1 MSEEKEGVPTES
13 LAGACAR
20 FQDKLEFCEDD
31 LQTWTN
37 SLDELSEIE
46 QAFED
51 KLRGNKLRG
60 KTILDIGTYGVKP
73 LYIALKYEP
82 KRIIGI
88 NEAFRDYTANIK
100 TKSKLFVKTEI
111 KFYPCNF
118 FNYVKLEKI
127 LTNEKQKRSDFV
139 LLSNTLH
146 HLRTGECIVK
156 ERDQENEDSC
166 TERKQKH
173 TCQDDEKFCIYRFEE
188 QKIFQRLLCLGK
200 RVIVYE
206 AFNPESQDLD
216 KFRGRGGHFTA
227 NEWKQMFGFLE
238 RSEKY
243 RVELIQPS
251 RLCLDSEGLREMDT
265 ILRQV
270 DTLCF
275 YVERVEEKN

>member
-1 MSEEKEGVPTES
+1 MSDDKEGVPIES

-20 FQDKLEFCEDD
+20 FQEKLESREDD
-31 LQTWTN
+31 LDTWTDA
-37 SLDELSEIE
+37 LDELSEIE

-51 KLRGNKLRG
+51 KLRGKKLRG

-88 NEAFRDYTANIK
+88 NEWFRSYTADIITN
-100 TKSKLFVKTEI
+100 SKLFVKTEI

-127 LTNEKQKRSDFV
+127 LTNEKQVRSDFV

-146 HLRTGECIVK
+146 HLRSGACIAERRDPGHCCK
-156 ERDQENEDSC
+156 E
-166 TERKQKH
+166 
-173 TCQDDEKFCIYRFEE
+173 DEKCCIYEFNEQEIFE
-188 QKIFQRLLCLGK
+188 RLLCLGK

-206 AFNPESQDLD
+206 VFNPEDPDAD
-216 KFRGRGGHFTA
+216 KVRGRGGHFTT
-227 NEWKQMFGFLE
+227 NEWKHIFGFLE
-238 RSEKY
+238 KSEKY
-243 RVELIQPS
+243 RVKLIQPS
-251 RLCLDSEGLREMDT
+251 KFNLDSEGLKKMDK

-270 DTLCF
+270 DALCF
-275 YVERVEEKN
+275 YVELVEEKT

>member
-1 MSEEKEGVPTES
+1 MSRETQNNIS
-13 LAGACAR
+13 YACAR
-20 FQDKLEFCEDD
+20 FQEKLELREDD
-31 LQTWTN
+31 LQTWTD

-51 KLRGNKLRG
+51 KLHGNKLRG

-88 NEAFRDYTANIK
+88 NEEFRDYTADIK

-146 HLRTGECIVK
+146 HLRTGECIAK
-156 ERDQENEDSC
+156 ERDQENENSC

-173 TCQDDEKFCIYRFEE
+173 TCQNDEKFCIYRFEE
-188 QKIFQRLLCLGK
+188 QKIFQRLLKLGK

-206 AFNPESQDLD
+206 WFDASTEDND
-216 KFRGRGGHFTA
+216 KVRGRGGYFTIK
-227 NEWKQMFGFLE
+227 EWKKIL
-238 RSEKY
+238 RYLAEKY
-243 RVELIQPS
+243 NVELIQPIRCS
-251 RLCLDSEGLREMDT
+251 IDKEKLENVAMK
-265 ILRQV
+265 LRQT
-270 DTLCF
+270 DCICF
-275 YVERVEEKN
+275 YVEMKDV